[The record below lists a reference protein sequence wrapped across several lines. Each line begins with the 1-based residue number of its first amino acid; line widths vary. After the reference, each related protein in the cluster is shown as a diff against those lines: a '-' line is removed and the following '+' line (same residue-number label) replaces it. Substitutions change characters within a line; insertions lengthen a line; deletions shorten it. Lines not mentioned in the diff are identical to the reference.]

1 MGAFD
6 TPIGRRAALGILGSG
21 AAAGLAA
28 CGSGPPTPKSAS
40 VPSSVSGDAVTALL
54 AAVPKRTIKD
64 LNAKRLAD
72 GLTPPTNR
80 WFSGLVFGDDPQAV
94 FPMPIGF
101 AVAET
106 GFEIWLP
113 QVSANG
119 TSIIGARAGGL
130 TCVIDSASV
139 SAMVIGYD
147 VASVAVELRDGEDA
161 LAELRL
167 VQGSPTVSL
176 TARRDLTV
184 AAPVV
189 YERAGDA
196 WQVTVEGTLYGLV
209 GADSVNGTSAT
220 IASGSTVTW
229 FAAPPGGSVA
239 DLAEKVAPVTATGVT
254 WELADDDVTTTLR
267 FDGGPTLLTA
277 LPHHS
282 LVDAGEQFGAYDTVL
297 GEAGLFSVETLRWTS
312 KRWPIEPSL
321 DLSGL
326 GSDDRK
332 ALAEQVAADV
342 AAAPT
347 YPTDTY
353 FGGKA
358 LYREAMLLQIAT
370 AVGADDA
377 AATITGRLTDALTTW
392 TEPAG
397 ADRRATQCF
406 VYDEDNRG
414 MVGLEPSFGSDEFN
428 DHHFHYGYF
437 LYAAGVLCADNP
449 DLTAKL
455 SPVLDLVAADIA
467 SPTDTGDFPQFRP
480 FDVYASHS
488 WASGTAPFADGN
500 NQESSSEGV
509 NAWAGLA
516 LWARARG
523 DEGLEQQAVWMHALE
538 SAGALAYWLQ
548 PETRAGFDHT
558 VVGIGWGG
566 KRDYLTWF
574 SPDPAAILAI
584 QVLPASP
591 SHGYLAAAPDK
602 VPAAVTEALQGEAY
616 GRQYTDWVLLY
627 SALAGGDGAASA
639 VDQIAAVTDKL
650 DDGLTLSYLRAFL
663 LTR

>member
-6 TPIGRRAALGILGSG
+6 TPIGRRSALGILGSG
-21 AAAGLAA
+21 VAAGLVA
-28 CGSGPPTPKSAS
+28 CGSGPPTPKPMS

-119 TSIIGARAGGL
+119 TSIIGAR
-130 TCVIDSASV
+130 S
-139 SAMVIGYD
+139 
-147 VASVAVELRDGEDA
+147 
-161 LAELRL
+161 
-167 VQGSPTVSL
+167 
-176 TARRDLTV
+176 
-184 AAPVV
+184 
-189 YERAGDA
+189 GDA

-209 GADSVNGTSAT
+209 GASSVDGTSVQVAE
-220 IASGSTVTW
+220 GSTVTW

-254 WELADDDVTTTLR
+254 WELADDEVTTTLR

-297 GEAGLFSVETLRWTS
+297 GEARLLSVETLRWTS

-377 AATITGRLTDALTTW
+377 AATITGRLSDALTIW

-397 ADRRATQCF
+397 ADQRATQCF
-406 VYDEDNRG
+406 VYDEANRG

-639 VDQIAAVTDKL
+639 VEQIAAVTDKL

>member
-1 MGAFD
+1 M
-6 TPIGRRAALGILGSG
+6 
-21 AAAGLAA
+21 
-28 CGSGPPTPKSAS
+28 
-40 VPSSVSGDAVTALL
+40 
-54 AAVPKRTIKD
+54 
-64 LNAKRLAD
+64 
-72 GLTPPTNR
+72 
-80 WFSGLVFGDDPQAV
+80 
-94 FPMPIGF
+94 
-101 AVAET
+101 
-106 GFEIWLP
+106 
-113 QVSANG
+113 
-119 TSIIGARAGGL
+119 
-130 TCVIDSASV
+130 
-139 SAMVIGYD
+139 
-147 VASVAVELRDGEDA
+147 
-161 LAELRL
+161 
-167 VQGSPTVSL
+167 
-176 TARRDLTV
+176 
-184 AAPVV
+184 
-189 YERAGDA
+189 
-196 WQVTVEGTLYGLV
+196 
-209 GADSVNGTSAT
+209 
-220 IASGSTVTW
+220 
-229 FAAPPGGSVA
+229 
-239 DLAEKVAPVTATGVT
+239 
-254 WELADDDVTTTLR
+254 
-267 FDGGPTLLTA
+267 
-277 LPHHS
+277 
-282 LVDAGEQFGAYDTVL
+282 
-297 GEAGLFSVETLRWTS
+297 
-312 KRWPIEPSL
+312 
-321 DLSGL
+321 
-326 GSDDRK
+326 
-332 ALAEQVAADV
+332 AADV

-377 AATITGRLTDALTTW
+377 AATITGRLSDALTIW

-397 ADRRATQCF
+397 ADQRATQCF
-406 VYDEDNRG
+406 VYDEANRG

-639 VDQIAAVTDKL
+639 VEQIAAVTDKL